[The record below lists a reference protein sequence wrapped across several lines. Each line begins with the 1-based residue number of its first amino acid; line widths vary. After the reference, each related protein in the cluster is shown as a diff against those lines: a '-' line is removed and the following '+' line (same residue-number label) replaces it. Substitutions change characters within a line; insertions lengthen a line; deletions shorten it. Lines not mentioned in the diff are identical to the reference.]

1 MKRIISLIFIL
12 AFVSTAAIA
21 QVQTGKASF
30 YANKF
35 EGRLTASGVKYHHNK
50 ATAAHRH
57 LPFGTKIRVTNMANN
72 KSTVVEVNDRGPFVG
87 GRIIDLSRSAAKKL
101 DFIGAGVTDVIVEV
115 VGNPGDAIK
124 DLEPVANTKPNQQES
139 TTTAS
144 NNNTQNNSNAN
155 NTVQPEEF
163 YELSINRIK
172 PDWYGVQI
180 GSFQELANLIR
191 LADNLKS
198 SYQKNVTVQVK
209 DINGIKIYSLVIG
222 KFSKRKRADRFKE
235 RVNKRYPD
243 SFIVDFAQLTS
254 N

>member
-1 MKRIISLIFIL
+1 MKNLLSLLLAVFIISV
-12 AFVSTAAIA
+12 ASA

-50 ATAAHRH
+50 PTAAHRH
-57 LPFGTKIRVTNMANN
+57 LPFGTKVRVTNMANN

-87 GRIIDLSRSAAKKL
+87 GRIIDLSRSAAKDL
-101 DFIGAGVTDVIVEV
+101 DFIGAGVTDVIIEV
-115 VGNPGDAIK
+115 VGNPGDDIQ
-124 DLEPVANTKPNQQES
+124 DLEPSVTS
-139 TTTAS
+139 TTT
-144 NNNTQNNSNAN
+144 NTTNTDTNQTENTDTTST

-172 PDWYGVQI
+172 PDWFGVQI

-198 SYQKNVTVQVK
+198 SYQKDITVQVK
-209 DINGIKIYSLVIG
+209 DINGVKIYSLVIG
-222 KFSKRKRADRFKE
+222 KFNKREKADRFKT
-235 RVNKRYPD
+235 RVDKKYPD

>member
-1 MKRIISLIFIL
+1 MKNLLSLLLTVFIIS
-12 AFVSTAAIA
+12 AASA

-50 ATAAHRH
+50 PTAAHRH
-57 LPFGTKIRVTNMANN
+57 LPFGTKVRVTNMANN

-101 DFIGAGVTDVIVEV
+101 DFIGAGVTDVIIEV
-115 VGNPGDAIK
+115 VGNPGDDIQ
-124 DLEPVANTKPNQQES
+124 DLEPSVASTATNPKNVDVEQSGTQSPNP
-139 TTTAS
+139 A
-144 NNNTQNNSNAN
+144 

-172 PDWYGVQI
+172 PDWFGVQI

-198 SYQKNVTVQVK
+198 SYQKDVTVQVK
-209 DINGIKIYSLVIG
+209 DINGVKIYSLVIG
-222 KFSKRKRADRFKE
+222 NFNKREKAERFKK
-235 RVNKRYPD
+235 RVDKKYPD
-243 SFIVDFAQLTS
+243 SFIVDFAQLTNS
-254 N
+254 